1 MKGTVKWFNTRKGYG
16 FIKGEDG
23 EEYFVHHT
31 ALGQGTFVREDDEV
45 DFEAADTDRGKQAKN
60 ITLLKKGS
68 EVRSDDD
75 DGAEATEDSTEDSEE
90 EAKDDPAEEEAEQAE
105 EAPAE
110 DEAKEE

>member
-45 DFEAADTDRGKQAKN
+45 EFEAADTDRGKQAKN

-75 DGAEATEDSTEDSEE
+75 SEATEETTEETTEDSTEDTADEPAEEDSGEEAPVEE
-90 EAKDDPAEEEAEQAE
+90 EAKEE
-105 EAPAE
+105 
-110 DEAKEE
+110 